1 MITAVMLAIILRA
14 ASAQTPQQ
22 PVKVNLCDVVASPD
36 RYNGKVLVVEGIL
49 LPGEHSVLLYSP
61 SCKPKESFDVGIQ
74 AVFPPEWVS
83 SRNGKYLHK
92 LFNHRT
98 NASVKLIGTFE
109 SGAGRYGPDAAR
121 FRFVISEISSVGKA
135 PNGLRP
141 GAPGSGVGNL
151 GLGFDFSFRSNKF
164 PQLIRISE

>member
-1 MITAVMLAIILRA
+1 MNRNSIVRSVMLAVILQAA
-14 ASAQTPQQ
+14 ASAQTRTES
-22 PVKVNLCDVVASPD
+22 VAANLCEVVASPD
-36 RYNGKVLVVEGIL
+36 GYNGKVLSVEGIL

-83 SRNGKYLHK
+83 SPNGKQLHK

-109 SGAGRYGPDAAR
+109 SGTGRYGPDAAR
-121 FRFVISEISSVGKA
+121 FRFVIREISSVKKA
-135 PNGLRP
+135 PP
-141 GAPGSGVGNL
+141 DIHP
-151 GLGFDFSFRSNKF
+151 
-164 PQLIRISE
+164 